1 MLQKSGKFHKSAG
14 LTSNR
19 LMKFSLCLSL
29 SAPLLLSAAQLPALP
44 EAVSNNLVMSTS
56 VAGRTYVS
64 SFMGLSSGKT
74 HADVHNRVWQWTVGD
89 PTWLKAPVVPSRQRL
104 SGRLA
109 STGVTLQN
117 HFFIFGGYTVAAN
130 GTEVSSS
137 EGYRYS
143 PVTKAYNKLP
153 DMPVA
158 VDDSVALAYKNRYI
172 YLASGWSQDG
182 NVNLIQ
188 LFDNFTQKWSQAT
201 PFPGTPTFGLAG
213 ALSGQH
219 MLLCDG
225 VKVSYQTLPRQYETE
240 AQCWLGEIN
249 TSNPNRIS
257 WQQIQHPTGKARYR
271 MAAAAVKQDGKEL
284 IVFIG
289 GSETAYN
296 YNGIGYNGTPAEPS
310 AQVWA
315 YSITDKSWLK
325 AENTTAVMDLRT
337 LVTMNNELY
346 SLGGM
351 VAGQNL
357 TAEWIKHQIKLLP
370 Q

>member
-1 MLQKSGKFHKSAG
+1 MLPRSDMLKKN
-14 LTSNR
+14 NR
-19 LMKFSLCLSL
+19 SMQFSLCLTL
-29 SAPLLLSAAQLPALP
+29 SAPLSLLAADLPALP
-44 EAVSNNLVMSTS
+44 EAVTNNLVLSTS
-56 VAGRTYVS
+56 VAGRTYVA
-64 SFMGLSSGKT
+64 SFMGLASGKT
-74 HADVHNRVWQWTVGD
+74 HADVHNRVWQWTVGE
-89 PTWLKAPVVPSRQRL
+89 PVWLKAPAVPSRQRL
-104 SGRLA
+104 NGRLA

-130 GTEVSSS
+130 GTEVSSA

-143 PVTKAYNKLP
+143 PVTKSYNKLP

-158 VDDSVALAYKNRYI
+158 VDDSVALAYNNRYI

-182 NVNLIQ
+182 NVNLVQ
-188 LFDNFTQKWSQAT
+188 MFDNFTQKWSQAT

-213 ALSGQH
+213 ALSGHQ

-225 VKVSYQTLPRQYETE
+225 VKVSYQSLPRQYETQ
-240 AQCWLGEIN
+240 AQCWLGEISK
-249 TSNPNRIS
+249 TDANRIS

-271 MAAAAVKQDGKEL
+271 MAAAAIKQDGKDL

-296 YNGIGYNGTPAEPS
+296 YNGIGYDGTPAEPV
-310 AQVWA
+310 AEIWA
-315 YSITDKSWLK
+315 YSVADKSWLN
-325 AENTTAVMDLRT
+325 AEPTRAVMDLRT
-337 LVTMNNELY
+337 LVTMNDELY

-357 TAEWIKHQIKLLP
+357 TTEWIKHQIKLLP
-370 Q
+370 N